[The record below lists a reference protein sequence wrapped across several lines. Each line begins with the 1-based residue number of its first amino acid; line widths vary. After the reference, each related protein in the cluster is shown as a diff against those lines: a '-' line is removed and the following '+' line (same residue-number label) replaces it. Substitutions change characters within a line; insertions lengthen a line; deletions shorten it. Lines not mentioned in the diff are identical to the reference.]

1 MFCYQLLTA
10 ILPRVGRTAARGV
23 FCVTRDGQP
32 TVLGGRRV
40 QFEMFFTLP
49 DFSDVSLRDYQETM
63 QRPFFSLSKKKR
75 VRPIEYVSPDKTVT
89 VHVSANP
96 EYGMAT
102 IWDAD
107 IMIYLAS
114 HLNEMRERGE
124 NDLSPTIRVQPGDML
139 KRICWGVSGRAYER
153 LIGALDRLQ
162 ATTIK
167 TNIRANSKT
176 RETTFSWIDSYTHLV
191 DERTQRSLGM
201 EITLSKWFFDGVMD
215 KRNVLAIS
223 PLYFEITSG
232 LGKWL
237 YRASRKHAG
246 GNGAD
251 GFTIGFE
258 TLHQKSGSESSL
270 PSFKNKILELAR
282 TNALPEIN
290 LEVIDAET
298 PRPKLKMVMRRF
310 MEGAHEK
317 QTKRKQRAPSPARPP
332 RPIPTKPSASPLAE
346 ALPTQPELLDPAL
359 THSLVARVAAGLKA
373 ADSQPSANPHDGN
386 QAPAVTANARVRGKG
401 AKDIL
406 DPDIYDT
413 IQAECPGWDLDN
425 LIKQFDAFLN
435 ANPNELPRNYSKR
448 FYGFMK
454 KHHERNK
461 YTLPG
466 Y

>member
-1 MFCYQLLTA
+1 MTSD
-10 ILPRVGRTAARGV
+10 VS
-23 FCVTRDGQP
+23 P
-32 TVLGGRRV
+32 TVNGGRKV

-63 QRPFFSLSKKKR
+63 QRPFFSLAKKR
-75 VRPIEYVSPDKTVT
+75 RIKPIDYHSPDKSVH

-114 HLNEMRERGE
+114 HLNELRERGD
-124 NDLSPTIRVQPGDML
+124 NDLSPTIRLQPGDL
-139 KRICWGVSGRAYER
+139 LRRICWGVSGRAYER
-153 LIGALDRLQ
+153 LVAALDRLQ

-191 DERTQRSLGM
+191 DEKTQRSLGM
-201 EITLSKWFFDGVMD
+201 EITLSKWFFEGVMD

-246 GNGAD
+246 GNGPE

-282 TNALPEIN
+282 SNNLPEIS
-290 LEVIDAET
+290 LEVIGADT
-298 PRPKLKMVMRRF
+298 PRPKLKMVMRKYLEDQAGKMGKAPALPSSRPP
-310 MEGAHEK
+310 
-317 QTKRKQRAPSPARPP
+317 APSRSPASSATASSSHDFVDP
-332 RPIPTKPSASPLAE
+332 RLTRGLLAR
-346 ALPTQPELLDPAL
+346 T
-359 THSLVARVAAGLKA
+359 AANLKFEDVNPA
-373 ADSQPSANPHDGN
+373 ADPHAEVHAETAKE
-386 QAPAVTANARVRGKG
+386 APQLRRGSR
-401 AKDIL
+401 AQDVL
-406 DPDIYDT
+406 DPDIYQS
-413 IQAECPGWDLDN
+413 IRQECPGWDLDV
-425 LIKQFDAFLN
+425 LMKTFDAFLN

-461 YTLPG
+461 YQLPG
-466 Y
+466 F

>member
-1 MFCYQLLTA
+1 MTNE
-10 ILPRVGRTAARGV
+10 V
-23 FCVTRDGQP
+23 QP
-32 TVLGGRRV
+32 TVVGGRRV

-75 VRPIEYVSPDKTVT
+75 LKPIEYVSPDKSVT

-114 HLNEMRERGE
+114 HLNELRERGD
-124 NDLSPTIRVQPGDML
+124 NDLSPTIRVQPGDLL
-139 KRICWGVSGRAYER
+139 KRISWGVSGRAYER

-246 GNGAD
+246 GNGAE

-282 TNALPEIN
+282 ANTLPEIN
-290 LEVIDAET
+290 LEVIGAET
-298 PRPKLKMVMRRF
+298 PRPKLRMVMRRYLN
-310 MEGAHEK
+310 GGVPDAAAK
-317 QTKRKQRAPSPARPP
+317 KAKTPSPARTSRAAPN
-332 RPIPTKPSASPLAE
+332 A
-346 ALPTQPELLDPAL
+346 PAA
-359 THSLVARVAAGLKA
+359 VARAATANDDLVDPRLTRSLLARATAGLKTV
-373 ADSQPSANPHDGN
+373 DPVPSIDPHD
-386 QAPAVTANARVRGKG
+386 ASFATVTPVPRVRGG
-401 AKDIL
+401 RAQDVL
-406 DPDIYDT
+406 EPAIY
-413 IQAECPGWDLDN
+413 QAIRTECPGWDLDN
-425 LIKQFDAFLN
+425 LMRQFDAFLN
-435 ANPNELPRNYSKR
+435 ANPNEVPRNYSKR
-448 FYGFMK
+448 FFGFMK

-461 YTLPG
+461 HSLPG
-466 Y
+466 Q

>member
-1 MFCYQLLTA
+1 
-10 ILPRVGRTAARGV
+10 
-23 FCVTRDGQP
+23 
-32 TVLGGRRV
+32 
-40 QFEMFFTLP
+40 MFFTLP

-75 VRPIEYVSPDKTVT
+75 VKPIEYVSPDKSVT

-114 HLNEMRERGE
+114 HLNELRERGE
-124 NDLSPTIRVQPGDML
+124 NDLSPTIRVQPGDLL
-139 KRICWGVSGRAYER
+139 KRVCWGVSGRAYER
-153 LIGALDRLQ
+153 LISALDRLQ

-167 TNIRANSKT
+167 TNIRANSKS

-191 DERTQRSLGM
+191 DEQTQRSLGM

-246 GNGAD
+246 GNGAE

-282 TNALPEIN
+282 ANTLPEIN
-290 LEVIDAET
+290 LEVIGSET
-298 PRPKLKMVMRRF
+298 PRPKLKMVMRRYIDGGPA
-310 MEGAHEK
+310 E
-317 QTKRKQRAPSPARPP
+317 TTSRKVRPASPARPP
-332 RPIPTKPSASPLAE
+332 RSAPKSAPMQLAVADGE
-346 ALPTQPELLDPAL
+346 EMVDARL
-359 THSLVARVAAGLKA
+359 TRSLVARATAGLKA
-373 ADSQPSANPHDGN
+373 VDPYPSTDPHDGSY
-386 QAPAVTANARVRGKG
+386 AAAGAAMPRVRGG
-401 AKDIL
+401 RAKDVIE
-406 DPDIYDT
+406 PAIYNAIRT
-413 IQAECPGWDLDN
+413 ECPGWDLDN
-425 LIKQFDAFLN
+425 LMKQFDAFLN

-461 YTLPG
+461 YGLPG

>member
-1 MFCYQLLTA
+1 MTKDPQTA
-10 ILPRVGRTAARGV
+10 LV
-23 FCVTRDGQP
+23 
-32 TVLGGRRV
+32 GGRRV

-75 VRPIEYVSPDKTVT
+75 NKPIEYVSPDKSVT

-114 HLNEMRERGE
+114 HLNELRERGD

-139 KRICWGVSGRAYER
+139 KRVCWGNSGRAYER

-246 GNGAD
+246 GNGAE

-270 PSFKNKILELAR
+270 PSFKNKILELAK
-282 TNALPEIN
+282 TNTLPEIN
-290 LEVIDAET
+290 LEVIGAES

-310 MEGAHEK
+310 LDEK
-317 QTKRKQRAPSPARPP
+317 GRSAEVTSKANAKATRP
-332 RPIPTKPSASPLAE
+332 
-346 ALPTQPELLDPAL
+346 QLL
-359 THSLVARVAAGLKA
+359 
-373 ADSQPSANPHDGN
+373 
-386 QAPAVTANARVRGKG
+386 QAPAPSQSSAEATEGFVDMRLTRNLLAQAAASLKAVEPLASTDPHHPSYATAAATMPRSRGG
-401 AKDIL
+401 RAKDVL
-406 DPDIYDT
+406 DPEVYDA
-413 IQAECPGWDLDN
+413 IRAECPGWDLDV
-425 LIKQFDAFLN
+425 LMKQFDAFLN
-435 ANPNELPRNYSKR
+435 TNPSEMPRNYSKR
-448 FYGFMK
+448 FHGFMR

-461 YTLPG
+461 HDLPG
-466 Y
+466 F

>member
-1 MFCYQLLTA
+1 MK
-10 ILPRVGRTAARGV
+10 VD
-23 FCVTRDGQP
+23 TRAN
-32 TVLGGRRV
+32 VLGGRRV

-75 VRPIEYVSPDKTVT
+75 NKPIEYVSPDKSVT

-114 HLNEMRERGE
+114 HLNELRERGDNE
-124 NDLSPTIRVQPGDML
+124 LSPTIRVQPGDML
-139 KRICWGVSGRAYER
+139 KRISWGISGRAYER
-153 LIGALDRLQ
+153 LVAALDRLQ

-176 RETTFSWIDSYTHLV
+176 RETTFSWIDGYTHLI

-246 GNGAD
+246 GNGPE

-282 TNALPEIN
+282 INSLPEIS
-290 LEVIDAET
+290 LEVIGSES

-310 MEGAHEK
+310 CEVQNRTMPD
-317 QTKRKQRAPSPARPP
+317 T
-332 RPIPTKPSASPLAE
+332 ISAG
-346 ALPTQPELLDPAL
+346 PAL
-359 THSLVARVAAGLKA
+359 SPIDRLPQKRQKLTGDAQSQDAEFVDARLTRGLVAKAVASLRTNDHVDPNHTAGA
-373 ADSQPSANPHDGN
+373 AVAPRRRGGRAIDVLDGE
-386 QAPAVTANARVRGKG
+386 
-401 AKDIL
+401 
-406 DPDIYDT
+406 IYQMIRT
-413 IQAECPGWDLDN
+413 ECPGWDLDV
-425 LIKQFDAFLN
+425 LMKQFDAFLN
-435 ANPNELPRNYSKR
+435 SNPDEMPRNYSKR

-461 YTLPG
+461 HDLPG

>member
-1 MFCYQLLTA
+1 VTEE
-10 ILPRVGRTAARGV
+10 LPKAAS
-23 FCVTRDGQP
+23 
-32 TVLGGRRV
+32 GGRRV

-75 VRPIEYVSPDKTVT
+75 VRPIEYVSPDRSVT

-114 HLNEMRERGE
+114 HLNELRERGG
-124 NDLSPTIRVQPGDML
+124 NDLSPTIRVQPGDLL

-191 DERTQRSLGM
+191 DEKTQRSLGM

-246 GNGAD
+246 GNGAA

-282 TNALPEIN
+282 SNNLPEID
-290 LEVIDAET
+290 LEVLAAET
-298 PRPKLKMVMRRF
+298 PRPKLKMVMRRYL
-310 MEGAHEK
+310 EGA
-317 QTKRKQRAPSPARPP
+317 RKEEAQASRSPCPVPVA
-332 RPIPTKPSASPLAE
+332 PTKSRSAVPKAPQASTSPE
-346 ALPTQPELLDPAL
+346 ALFDPSL
-359 THSLVARVAAGLKA
+359 TRSLVARAVAGLRHVDPK
-373 ADSQPSANPHDGN
+373 PSIYPHDESY
-386 QAPAVTANARVRGKG
+386 AAAAAAIPRVRGG
-401 AKDIL
+401 RARDLL
-406 DPDIYDT
+406 DQETYEAIRT
-413 IQAECPGWDLDN
+413 ECPGWDLDN

-435 ANPNELPRNYSKR
+435 ANPNELPRNYAKR

-461 YTLPG
+461 HTLPG

>member
-1 MFCYQLLTA
+1 
-10 ILPRVGRTAARGV
+10 
-23 FCVTRDGQP
+23 
-32 TVLGGRRV
+32 
-40 QFEMFFTLP
+40 MFFTLP
-49 DFSDVSLRDYQETM
+49 DFSDISLRDYQETM
-63 QRPFFSLSKKKR
+63 QRPFFSLAKKKR
-75 VRPIEYVSPDKTVT
+75 IKPIDYLSPDKTVH

-114 HLNEMRERGE
+114 HLNELRERGD
-124 NDLSPTIRVQPGDML
+124 NDLSATIRLQPGDL
-139 KRICWGVSGRAYER
+139 LRRICWGVSGRAYER
-153 LIGALDRLQ
+153 LIAALDRLQ

-191 DERTQRSLGM
+191 DEKTQRSLGM
-201 EITLSKWFFDGVMD
+201 EITLSKWFFEGVMD

-246 GNGAD
+246 GNGAE

-282 TNALPEIN
+282 ANNLPEIN
-290 LEVIDAET
+290 LEVIGAET
-298 PRPKLKMVMRRF
+298 PRPKLKMVMRKYL
-310 MEGAHEK
+310 EGQPATE
-317 QTKRKQRAPSPARPP
+317 TKAPALPPPSPLPQHAASARSPAASAPKTPSPAAQDFVDP
-332 RPIPTKPSASPLAE
+332 RLTRGLLKRTAASLKFEDTNPADPHAPAYAE
-346 ALPTQPELLDPAL
+346 AAKEAPQPPHGSRAQDVLD
-359 THSLVARVAAGLKA
+359 RE
-373 ADSQPSANPHDGN
+373 
-386 QAPAVTANARVRGKG
+386 
-401 AKDIL
+401 
-406 DPDIYDT
+406 IYEA
-413 IQAECPGWDLDN
+413 IRQECPGWDLDV
-425 LIKQFDAFLN
+425 LMKTFDAFLN

-461 YTLPG
+461 YQLPG
-466 Y
+466 F

>member
-1 MFCYQLLTA
+1 MSQGENEA
-10 ILPRVGRTAARGV
+10 VA
-23 FCVTRDGQP
+23 
-32 TVLGGRRV
+32 TVVGGRRV

-49 DFSDVSLRDYQETM
+49 DFSEISLRDYQETM

-75 VRPIEYVSPDKTVT
+75 VKPIEYVSPDKQVT

-114 HLNEMRERGE
+114 HLNELRERGD
-124 NDLSPTIRVQPGDML
+124 NDLSPTIRVQPGDLL

-246 GNGAD
+246 GNGAE

-282 TNALPEIN
+282 ANTLPEIN
-290 LEVIDAET
+290 LEVIGAET

-310 MEGAHEK
+310 MGGHQEVPSR
-317 QTKRKQRAPSPARPP
+317 KRATPPSPARSAESSKTVGSSKQLQQ
-332 RPIPTKPSASPLAE
+332 RPAEEAAEMPVDPSLVRSLVQRAVADLKATDPKPSQDPHDQSYAAAAVSTPRRRGGRAHE
-346 ALPTQPELLDPAL
+346 VLDPE
-359 THSLVARVAAGLKA
+359 TYAAIK
-373 ADSQPSANPHDGN
+373 
-386 QAPAVTANARVRGKG
+386 
-401 AKDIL
+401 
-406 DPDIYDT
+406 
-413 IQAECPGWDLDN
+413 AECPGWDLDV

-435 ANPNELPRNYSKR
+435 SNPDEMPRNYSKR

-466 Y
+466 F

>member
-1 MFCYQLLTA
+1 MGHALFQQ
-10 ILPRVGRTAARGV
+10 VRTV
-23 FCVTRDGQP
+23 SSDDGQRAP
-32 TVLGGRRV
+32 GGRRV

-49 DFSDVSLRDYQETM
+49 DFSDISLRDYQETM

-75 VRPIEYVSPDKTVT
+75 LKPIEYLSPDKSVS

-96 EYGMAT
+96 AYGMAT

-114 HLNEMRERGE
+114 HLNELRERGE
-124 NDLSPTIRVQPGDML
+124 NDLSPTIRLQPGDLL

-167 TNIRANSKT
+167 TNIRANSKS

-237 YRASRKHAG
+237 YRAARKHAG
-246 GNGAD
+246 GNGRD

-270 PSFKNKILELAR
+270 PSFKNKIIELAR
-282 TNALPEIN
+282 QNSLPDIS
-290 LEVIDAET
+290 LEVIGADA
-298 PRPKLKMVMRRF
+298 PRPKLKMVMRKHLGEAE
-310 MEGAHEK
+310 MASNAPAPGS
-317 QTKRKQRAPSPARPP
+317 PSPPLCP
-332 RPIPTKPSASPLAE
+332 NKPLQSYVQAAASSPAAPGPAHRRTADAATAAEPVTASEIRALLDKTTSKLRAGRDAE
-346 ALPTQPELLDPAL
+346 AKPAL
-359 THSLVARVAAGLKA
+359 SRPRAHI
-373 ADSQPSANPHDGN
+373 P
-386 QAPAVTANARVRGKG
+386 NAREVLGST
-401 AKDIL
+401 AFESIL
-406 DPDIYDT
+406 
-413 IQAECPGWDLDN
+413 AECPGWDLDV
-425 LIKQFDAFLN
+425 LMQQFDTFLDR
-435 ANPNELPRNYSKR
+435 NPGELPRNYAKR
-448 FYGFMK
+448 FHGFVR

-461 YTLPG
+461 YSLPG
-466 Y
+466 M

>member
-1 MFCYQLLTA
+1 MSTGDKPSPA
-10 ILPRVGRTAARGV
+10 P
-23 FCVTRDGQP
+23 
-32 TVLGGRRV
+32 GRRV

-49 DFSDVSLRDYQETM
+49 DFSDISLRDYQETM

-75 VRPIEYVSPDKTVT
+75 LKPIEYVSPDKSVT

-96 EYGMAT
+96 AYGMAT

-114 HLNEMRERGE
+114 HLNELRERGE
-124 NDLSPTIRVQPGDML
+124 NDLSPTIRLQPGDLL
-139 KRICWGVSGRAYER
+139 KRICWGTSGRAYER
-153 LIGALDRLQ
+153 LIAALDRLQ

-215 KRNVLAIS
+215 QRNVLAIS

-237 YRASRKHAG
+237 YRAARKHAG
-246 GNGAD
+246 GNGPD

-270 PSFKNKILELAR
+270 PSFKNKIVELAR
-282 TNALPEIN
+282 ANNLPDIS
-290 LEVIDAET
+290 LEVIGSDT
-298 PRPKLKMVMRRF
+298 PRPKLKMVMRKHLEQPSEPKLR
-310 MEGAHEK
+310 ASTAQPRRLK
-317 QTKRKQRAPSPARPP
+317 DPRKLDAAQ
-332 RPIPTKPSASPLAE
+332 KASTADADRDLV
-346 ALPTQPELLDPAL
+346 DPAL
-359 THSLVARVAAGLKA
+359 VRSLLATT
-373 ADSQPSANPHDGN
+373 SANLRAEQPD
-386 QAPAVTANARVRGKG
+386 NALDARRRGG
-401 AKDIL
+401 SAKEIL
-406 DPDIYDT
+406 DPDIYHAIRT
-413 IQAECPGWDLDN
+413 ECPGWDLDV
-425 LIKQFDAFLN
+425 LMRQFDSFLN
-435 ANPNELPRNYSKR
+435 SNPHELPRNYSKR

-461 YTLPG
+461 HTLPG
-466 Y
+466 F

>member
-1 MFCYQLLTA
+1 MSTDPQTST
-10 ILPRVGRTAARGV
+10 I
-23 FCVTRDGQP
+23 
-32 TVLGGRRV
+32 GGRRV

-75 VRPIEYVSPDKTVT
+75 IKPIEYVSPDKSVT

-114 HLNEMRERGE
+114 HLNELRERGD

-139 KRICWGVSGRAYER
+139 KRICWGNSGRAYER
-153 LIGALDRLQ
+153 LVGALDRLQ

-246 GNGAD
+246 GNGAE

-270 PSFKNKILELAR
+270 PSFKNKILELAKS
-282 TNALPEIN
+282 NMLPEID
-290 LEVIDAET
+290 LEVIGAET

-310 MEGAHEK
+310 LEEKGRPAVALAKPDAAPKLQPAATRRPAASHGGAAGDFVDTRLTRNLLAKATASLKSVEPLSSTDPHH
-317 QTKRKQRAPSPARPP
+317 PSYA
-332 RPIPTKPSASPLAE
+332 A
-346 ALPTQPELLDPAL
+346 
-359 THSLVARVAAGLKA
+359 VAAATPMGR
-373 ADSQPSANPHDGN
+373 SG
-386 QAPAVTANARVRGKG
+386 R
-401 AKDIL
+401 AKDVL
-406 DPDIYDT
+406 DPDVYDA
-413 IQAECPGWDLDN
+413 IRAECPGWDLDV
-425 LIKQFDAFLN
+425 LMKQFDAFLN
-435 ANPNELPRNYSKR
+435 SNPAEMPRNYSKR
-448 FYGFMK
+448 FHGFMR

-461 YTLPG
+461 HDLPG
-466 Y
+466 F

>member
-1 MFCYQLLTA
+1 MKKDPQTT
-10 ILPRVGRTAARGV
+10 I
-23 FCVTRDGQP
+23 
-32 TVLGGRRV
+32 LGGRRV

-75 VRPIEYVSPDKTVT
+75 VKPIEYVSPDKSVT

-114 HLNEMRERGE
+114 HLNELRERGD

-139 KRICWGVSGRAYER
+139 KRICWGNSGRAYER
-153 LIGALDRLQ
+153 LVGALDRLQ

-246 GNGAD
+246 GNGAE

-282 TNALPEIN
+282 ANTLPEID
-290 LEVIDAET
+290 LEVIGAES

-310 MEGAHEK
+310 LEK
-317 QTKRKQRAPSPARPP
+317 GRSVEAVPKGGSTAVRPRQHRASAPSPEPDDFVDMRLTRNLLAKATASLKAVEPP
-332 RPIPTKPSASPLAE
+332 VST
-346 ALPTQPELLDPAL
+346 DPHHPGYA
-359 THSLVARVAAGLKA
+359 AVAAATPRRGA
-373 ADSQPSANPHDGN
+373 A
-386 QAPAVTANARVRGKG
+386 R
-401 AKDIL
+401 AKDVL
-406 DPDIYDT
+406 DPDVYDAIRT
-413 IQAECPGWDLDN
+413 ECPGWDLDV
-425 LIKQFDAFLN
+425 LMKQFDAFLN
-435 ANPNELPRNYSKR
+435 TNPSEMPRNYSKR
-448 FYGFMK
+448 FHGFMR

-461 YTLPG
+461 HDLPG
-466 Y
+466 F

>member
-1 MFCYQLLTA
+1 MSA
-10 ILPRVGRTAARGV
+10 DDR
-23 FCVTRDGQP
+23 P
-32 TVLGGRRV
+32 TGAPGRRV

-75 VRPIEYVSPDKTVT
+75 LKPIEYLSPDKSVT

-96 EYGMAT
+96 AYGMAT

-114 HLNEMRERGE
+114 HLNELRERGE
-124 NDLSPTIRVQPGDML
+124 NDLSPTIRVQPGDLL

-153 LIGALDRLQ
+153 LVGALDRLQ

-237 YRASRKHAG
+237 YRAARKHAG
-246 GNGAD
+246 GNGRE
-251 GFTIGFE
+251 GFTIGFD

-282 TNALPEIN
+282 LNSLPDIN
-290 LEVIDAET
+290 LEVLGADT
-298 PRPKLKMVMRRF
+298 PRPKLRMVMRKHMDPPASTDPAILPPVRS
-310 MEGAHEK
+310 
-317 QTKRKQRAPSPARPP
+317 QRSRHRDGSPLPPSPVRSVSPAPRPDPKAEDLVTAADIRDLLSRTTAGLRADGNKSDARP
-332 RPIPTKPSASPLAE
+332 RPSKTAKPLSRALDVLGAE
-346 ALPTQPELLDPAL
+346 AYETI
-359 THSLVARVAAGLKA
+359 R
-373 ADSQPSANPHDGN
+373 AD
-386 QAPAVTANARVRGKG
+386 
-401 AKDIL
+401 
-406 DPDIYDT
+406 
-413 IQAECPGWDLDN
+413 CPGWDLDA
-425 LIKQFDAFLN
+425 LMAQFDSFLDR
-435 ANPNELPRNYSKR
+435 NPGELPHNYAKR
-448 FYGFMK
+448 FHGFVR
-454 KHHERNK
+454 KHHERNR
-461 YTLPG
+461 YSLPG
-466 Y
+466 M

>member
-1 MFCYQLLTA
+1 MFSSLV
-10 ILPRVGRTAARGV
+10 PHVGQRQIYWAKNV
-23 FCVTRDGQP
+23 SEKDQSSS
-32 TVLGGRRV
+32 GRRV

-49 DFSDVSLRDYQETM
+49 DFSDISLRDYQETM

-75 VRPIEYVSPDKTVT
+75 LKPIEYLSPDKSVT

-96 EYGMAT
+96 AYGMAT

-114 HLNEMRERGE
+114 HLNELRERGD
-124 NDLSPTIRVQPGDML
+124 NDLSPTIRVQPGDLL

-153 LIGALDRLQ
+153 LIAALDRLQ

-167 TNIRANSKT
+167 TNIRANSKS

-237 YRASRKHAG
+237 YRAARKHAG
-246 GNGAD
+246 GNGPE

-282 TNALPEIN
+282 ANNLPDIS
-290 LEVIDAET
+290 LEVI
-298 PRPKLKMVMRRF
+298 
-310 MEGAHEK
+310 GA
-317 QTKRKQRAPSPARPP
+317 
-332 RPIPTKPSASPLAE
+332 
-346 ALPTQPELLDPAL
+346 
-359 THSLVARVAAGLKA
+359 
-373 ADSQPSANPHDGN
+373 
-386 QAPAVTANARVRGKG
+386 
-401 AKDIL
+401 
-406 DPDIYDT
+406 
-413 IQAECPGWDLDN
+413 
-425 LIKQFDAFLN
+425 
-435 ANPNELPRNYSKR
+435 
-448 FYGFMK
+448 
-454 KHHERNK
+454 
-461 YTLPG
+461 
-466 Y
+466 

>member
-1 MFCYQLLTA
+1 MSGEHQPP
-10 ILPRVGRTAARGV
+10 LPNS
-23 FCVTRDGQP
+23 
-32 TVLGGRRV
+32 RRV
-40 QFEMFFTLP
+40 QLEMFFTLP
-49 DFSDVSLRDYQETM
+49 DFSDISLRDYQETM

-75 VRPIEYVSPDKTVT
+75 LKPIEYVSPDKAVT

-96 EYGMAT
+96 AYGMAT

-114 HLNEMRERGE
+114 HLNELRERGE

-153 LIGALDRLQ
+153 LLQALDRLQ

-167 TNIRANSKT
+167 TNIRANSKS

-215 KRNVLAIS
+215 KRNVLSIS

-246 GNGAD
+246 GNGAE

-282 TNALPEIN
+282 SNALPEIN
-290 LEVIDAET
+290 LEVIGAET

-310 MEGAHEK
+310 MEGASNDVVRTTLVKPIARPDLPEQPRSSGAPPK
-317 QTKRKQRAPSPARPP
+317 QRRAPSE
-332 RPIPTKPSASPLAE
+332 TDYV
-346 ALPTQPELLDPAL
+346 DPAL
-359 THSLVARVAAGLKA
+359 ARNLIKSAVANLTIPDPEPGEARPSRSSHPKLKNTSS
-373 ADSQPSANPHDGN
+373 DSYGRAQ
-386 QAPAVTANARVRGKG
+386 R
-401 AKDIL
+401 IL
-406 DPDIYDT
+406 DPDIYQA
-413 IQAECPGWDLDN
+413 IKAECPGWDLDV
-425 LIKQFDAFLN
+425 LMQQFDTFLN
-435 ANPNELPRNYSKR
+435 ANPGELPRNYSKR
-448 FYGFMK
+448 FFGFVK
-454 KHHERNK
+454 RHHERNRFQIS
-461 YTLPG
+461 G
-466 Y
+466 N

>member
-1 MFCYQLLTA
+1 MTSDA
-10 ILPRVGRTAARGV
+10 SPVAVG
-23 FCVTRDGQP
+23 
-32 TVLGGRRV
+32 GGKV

-49 DFSDVSLRDYQETM
+49 DFSDISLRDYQETM
-63 QRPFFSLSKKKR
+63 QRPFFSLAKKKR
-75 VRPIEYVSPDKTVT
+75 LKPIDYLSPDKSVH

-114 HLNEMRERGE
+114 HLNELRERGD
-124 NDLSPTIRVQPGDML
+124 NDLSPTIRLQPGNLL

-153 LIGALDRLQ
+153 LIAALDRLQ

-191 DERTQRSLGM
+191 DEKTQRSLGM
-201 EITLSKWFFDGVMD
+201 EITLSKWFFEGVME

-246 GNGAD
+246 GNGAT

-270 PSFKNKILELAR
+270 PSFKKKIIDLAR
-282 TNALPEIN
+282 ANNLPEIY
-290 LEVIDAET
+290 LEVIGADT
-298 PRPKLKMVMRRF
+298 PRPKLKMVMRKYLDGQ
-310 MEGAHEK
+310 MANDAAPPPLPSPK
-317 QTKRKQRAPSPARPP
+317 CADPSSQSPSPADLASQS
-332 RPIPTKPSASPLAE
+332 PSGSDEEYVGPQLTRQLLTRTAASLKFE
-346 ALPTQPELLDPAL
+346 DTDP
-359 THSLVARVAAGLKA
+359 
-373 ADSQPSANPHDGN
+373 ANPHAQIYGEAVR
-386 QAPAVTANARVRGKG
+386 QAPQPPRGSR
-401 AKDIL
+401 AEDIL
-406 DPDIYDT
+406 DREIYEA
-413 IQAECPGWDLDN
+413 IREECPGWDLDV
-425 LIKQFDAFLN
+425 LMKTFDEFLG

-448 FYGFMK
+448 FYGFVK
-454 KHHERNK
+454 RHHERNK
-461 YTLPG
+461 YQLPG
-466 Y
+466 F